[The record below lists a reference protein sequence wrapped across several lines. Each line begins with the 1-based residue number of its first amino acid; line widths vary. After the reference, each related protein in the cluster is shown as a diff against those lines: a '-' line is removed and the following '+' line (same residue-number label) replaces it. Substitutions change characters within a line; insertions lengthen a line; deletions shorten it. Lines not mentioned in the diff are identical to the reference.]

1 MITWLVNKV
10 RIISLGSLQVLCAN
24 LYGHTWKWT
33 SRIDHDFCY
42 IRFNNPDEYGKNRYC
57 TFRFPIVGS
66 LGNNDLEKL
75 ILLDGVVA
83 EQIECSNYEYIDED
97 SGNPY
102 SDTDE
107 SFDWAAAMDPI
118 FVAFDKAMNYKM
130 SLNPSL

>member
-57 TFRFPIVGS
+57 SFRFPVVGS

-83 EQIECSNYEYIDED
+83 EQIECSNYEYMDED
-97 SGNPY
+97 SGNTY
-102 SDTDE
+102 TDQSE
-107 SFDWAAAMDPI
+107 EFDWSACMEPI
-118 FVAFDKAMNYKM
+118 FTAFDKAMNYKI
-130 SLNPSL
+130 SLNPNL